1 MGETIKSWKYK
12 NITITLLGLI
22 FALILSRYEPF
33 HQFLFGLRDYGYI
46 GAFVAGLLF
55 VSTFTFATGALILLI
70 LAETLTPWELGLI
83 GGLGGVLGDFLIFKF
98 IRNDLE
104 KEIELI
110 YNHFGGNHLSKILHT
125 RYFSW
130 TLPVIGAIIIASPI
144 PDEIGISLMGISKI
158 STYKFLIIAF
168 VLDFIAV
175 FLIVSASLFIK
186 P

>member
-1 MGETIKSWKYK
+1 MQAIKSFKYK
-12 NITITLLGLI
+12 NLTFAFLGI
-22 FALILSRYEPF
+22 VFAFFLSKSPEF
-33 HQFLFGLRDYGYI
+33 HQFLLQVGDLGYF
-46 GAFVAGLLF
+46 GAFLAGILF
-55 VSTFTFATGALILLI
+55 VSTFTFATGAVILFI

-110 YNHFGGNHLSKILHT
+110 YKHFGGNHLSKILHT

-168 VLDFIAV
+168 FLDFIAV

-186 P
+186 